1 MSDNTEPQIMSE
13 PNEPAPSLQ
22 WKPLQTFL
30 PKLSP
35 RGQPIEQRS
44 FKVCTSR
51 INEKQLFRY

>member
-1 MSDNTEPQIMSE
+1 MQDNKEPQAMKE
-13 PNEPAPSLQ
+13 DNEPAPMLQ

>member
-1 MSDNTEPQIMSE
+1 MPHNKESQAMREQ
-13 PNEPAPSLQ
+13 NEPAPSLQ

-44 FKVCTSR
+44 FKTCTSKLSE
-51 INEKQLFRY
+51 IKLFRY

>member
-1 MSDNTEPQIMSE
+1 MQDNKESQVMRDD
-13 PNEPAPSLQ
+13 NEPAPMLQ

-35 RGQPIEQRS
+35 RGQPIEHRS

>member
-1 MSDNTEPQIMSE
+1 MREQ
-13 PNEPAPSLQ
+13 NEPAPSLQ

>member
-1 MSDNTEPQIMSE
+1 MQDNTGSQVMKED
-13 PNEPAPSLQ
+13 NEPAPMLQ

>member
-1 MSDNTEPQIMSE
+1 MSDNTEPQIMKE
-13 PNEPAPSLQ
+13 DNEPAPSLQ